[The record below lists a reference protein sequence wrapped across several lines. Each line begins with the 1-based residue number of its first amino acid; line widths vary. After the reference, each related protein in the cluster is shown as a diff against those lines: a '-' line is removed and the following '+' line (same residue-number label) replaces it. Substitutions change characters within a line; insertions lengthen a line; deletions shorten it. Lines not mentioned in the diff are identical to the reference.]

1 MNPPTNITNNHGKAG
16 LLWLIDQ
23 AKRWHLSDRELA
35 SLLGVAETT
44 LKNWLAAVRSTTGD
58 QSPEFPESV
67 IERMGLLLGLHK
79 ALVFLAPA
87 GHQGLADE
95 WFNKPIHLWGLN
107 GISIRSH
114 ILDRPTTQTLI
125 ELVRQIRSGSA

>member
-16 LLWLIDQ
+16 LLWLVDQ
-23 AKRWHLSDRELA
+23 AERWQLSDGELA

-44 LKNWLAAVRSTTGD
+44 LKNWVAAVRSTGD
-58 QSPEFPESV
+58 QSPEFADSV

-79 ALVFLAPA
+79 ALVRLTPG
-87 GHQGLADE
+87 GHQDLADK
-95 WFNKPIHLWGLN
+95 WFKKPIHLWGLN

-114 ILDRPTTQTLI
+114 ILDKPTTQTLI